1 MTLETLNDLYVE
13 QLRDLFSAE
22 NQLLD
27 ALEEMADNATHSEL
41 KEAFE
46 EHLSETETHVQRL
59 EKIFARLGEDP
70 EGEDCEAMEG
80 LIEEAEELLEKDAD
94 DDVLDAGMIAAAQ
107 RVEHYEIAAYGTVAT
122 YAEMLGENADV
133 ELLRETLS
141 EEKEADGK
149 LNKIAKQIVNPD
161 AVAA

>member
-1 MTLETLNDLYVE
+1 MTLETLNDLYIE
-13 QLRDLFSAE
+13 QLRDLYDAE

-27 ALEEMADNATHSEL
+27 ALSEMSENATHTEL
-41 KEAFE
+41 QQAFE
-46 EHLSETETHVQRL
+46 SHRKETETHVQRL

-70 EGEDCEAMEG
+70 EGESCEAMEG
-80 LIEEAEELLEKDAD
+80 LIAEAEDLLEKDAD

-107 RVEHYEIAAYGTVAT
+107 RVEHYEIAAYGTLAT
-122 YAEMLGENADV
+122 YAEMLGEKADK
-133 ELLRETLS
+133 ELLSETLS